1 MTASATSAGYLDL
14 PPEQRDYATAR
25 IAVLPCPFDGTS
37 TYGKGADR
45 GPAKLIEASGQVEFF
60 DLELRRKVCERGIVT
75 LPAVEFVDDDPAKA
89 VAAIEAAA
97 LPAVRDG
104 KFLLGLGGE
113 HSVSIGLTRAVRA
126 VHGRFSLLHV
136 DAHADLRAEWHGS
149 PYNHACAIHAIA
161 EDDRKA
167 TIVSIGIR
175 AVGEDELVYAK
186 ERGVHLFPGHT
197 LRHRKEWIREAV
209 ALLED
214 PVYVTIDLDGLDPTV
229 MPSTGTPVPGGLDW
243 WQVVDLVKE
252 IGAKKRVIACDV
264 NELKPDGVNHHSE
277 FLAAQLSYKMLN
289 CFVDP
294 PRKASARPARKPAAK
309 RSAAWRPAKQPA
321 EKRSRKPVAR

>member
-1 MTASATSAGYLDL
+1 MARRTKAKRRAARPPAAKRVAGSSARVRKAARARMAAAPGYLDL
-14 PPEQRDYATAR
+14 PPEQSAYATAR

-37 TYGKGADR
+37 TYGKGADQ

-60 DLELRRKVCERGIVT
+60 DLELGRKVCELGIAT
-75 LPAVEFVDDDPAKA
+75 LPAVRFRGDDPAQA

-97 LPAVRDG
+97 AKAVRDG

-126 VHGRFSLLHV
+126 VHGSFSLLHV
-136 DAHADLRAEWHGS
+136 DAHADLRAEWKGS

-161 EDDRKA
+161 EDDRDA

-175 AVGEDELVYAK
+175 AVGEDELAYAR

-197 LRHRKEWIREAV
+197 LRRREGWIREAV
-209 ALLED
+209 ALLRD
-214 PVYVTIDLDGLDPTV
+214 PVYVTIDLDGLDPSV
-229 MPSTGTPVPGGLDW
+229 LPSTGTPVPGGLDW
-243 WQVVDLVKE
+243 WQVIELIKE
-252 IGAKKRVIACDV
+252 TGARKRVIACDL

-289 CFVDP
+289 CFVDS
-294 PRKASARPARKPAAK
+294 PR
-309 RSAAWRPAKQPA
+309 
-321 EKRSRKPVAR
+321 